1 MIFILAIGIVSAVF
15 GFLLLISP
23 KTILEI
29 ERQANKVVLTD
40 PFFLKYRHPLGF
52 ILIASAAYMIYSYF
66 AL

>member
-29 ERQANKVVLTD
+29 ERQANKVILTD
-40 PFFLKYRHPLGF
+40 PFFFKYRHPLGF
-52 ILIASAAYMIYSYF
+52 ILIAGATYMLYVYF
-66 AL
+66 SF